1 MTIDRKHIGLTLL
14 WVTGKVNNLREVNMR
29 ILMYY
34 DGTEESKEAI
44 SIAKLHGKA
53 FNAKI
58 EVVSSLPKGGESQLK
73 EIEERENELEY
84 VKAVFEKENIP
95 CETHLLIR
103 GLEAGEDIIR
113 FATEKNVDEII
124 IGTEKRTRVEKFLL
138 GSVAQHV
145 IFNANRPVVIV

>member
-1 MTIDRKHIGLTLL
+1 
-14 WVTGKVNNLREVNMR
+14 VNNLREANMR

-58 EVVSSLPKGGESQLK
+58 DVVSSLPKGGEPQLK
-73 EIEERENELEY
+73 EIEEREDELEY
-84 VKAVFEKENIP
+84 VKTVFEKEDIP

-103 GLEAGEDIIR
+103 GHEAGEDILR
-113 FATEKNVDEII
+113 FAAEKNVDEII

-145 IFNANRPVVIV
+145 IYNSNRPVVIV

>member
-1 MTIDRKHIGLTLL
+1 
-14 WVTGKVNNLREVNMR
+14 MR

-58 EVVSSLPKGGESQLK
+58 EVVSSLPKGGEPQLK

-84 VKAVFEKENIP
+84 IKTVFEKENIP

-103 GLEAGEDIIR
+103 GHEAGEDIIR
-113 FATEKNVDEII
+113 YATEKNVDEII
-124 IGTEKRTRVEKFLL
+124 IGTDKRTRVEKFLL

-145 IFNANRPVVIV
+145 VYNANRPVVIV